1 MIKNHAVAYATKGW
15 SVFPLYGVEGG
26 ICQCADPD
34 CSSPGK
40 HPSIAAGV
48 NAATTD
54 KRTIDMTFRE
64 GNNLAIATGM
74 RSGIWVLDIDGPAGE
89 KSLLELQQKYGE
101 IPATLEHRTGRGR
114 HLIFALDGEKVS
126 NSVKRLGDGI
136 DVRGDGGYIVAA
148 PSLHVTGK
156 AYRMGEGEPL
166 PAPEW
171 LVDLVRKKDR
181 PAPRPAAM
189 NHEMT
194 GDQVSGMLSFISPD
208 VDYHTWI
215 EIGMALHSEGYSLD
229 VWENWSQTGSKY
241 RQGDCYRRWAGF
253 DKSAGITMGSL
264 WYHAELGGWT
274 PALLDNEVAIDTS
287 AADAFIA
294 SALAK
299 QNRTGK
305 PNKIDENTVRLQ
317 PSKQISE
324 NEFDDIPFPDLQV
337 ARQPMTGPSNEPAE
351 RASTFPI
358 KPMDLP
364 GVIGDTVRW
373 IVKSAIRP
381 QPEIAL
387 MNTLAALG
395 AVFGRRYTTE
405 WDTRCN
411 VYIACIAG
419 TGAGKDH
426 SRKQIKK
433 LMKDAGLHDFL
444 AGDSIVSGPGMLR
457 GLSSQPAQILHLDE
471 FGMLL
476 KSITDDKAPA
486 HLRHV
491 AKALTEIYTAS
502 SSLFHGG
509 HYASPD
515 IKPIIID
522 KPALSIF
529 GTSTLAVYSDALT
542 SSAIGSGELNRFLVV
557 PADDDLPKRSRNV
570 ETPAAPIQLVR
581 RWREFAEVQGDANT
595 GNLVE
600 IAGGNV
606 VAPEALTVRWD
617 GVLER
622 LHAIGDTADD
632 RARKAKAKGQTG
644 VWTRYCEQ
652 VIKIAMISAI
662 ARNPIAPEIE
672 DDDLDLAEAIVM
684 YACKFVVRLADH
696 YISDTKSQKEVKSIL
711 AYLRD
716 RGGWV
721 TKTDIARHV
730 DRMPARQRNEIL
742 HDLATVREDIVMRVD
757 KSSTGGRPSVSY
769 KIND

>member
-1 MIKNHAVAYATKGW
+1 
-15 SVFPLYGVEGG
+15 
-26 ICQCADPD
+26 
-34 CSSPGK
+34 
-40 HPSIAAGV
+40 
-48 NAATTD
+48 
-54 KRTIDMTFRE
+54 MTFRD
-64 GNNLAIATGM
+64 GNNLAVATGM

-156 AYRMGEGEPL
+156 TYRMGEGEPL
-166 PAPEW
+166 PAPDW
-171 LVDLVRKKDR
+171 LVDLVRKTDR

-189 NHEMT
+189 THEMT

-208 VDYHTWI
+208 VDYHTWV

-229 VWENWSQTGSKY
+229 VWEGWSQTGSKY

-264 WYHAELGGWT
+264 WYHAEMGGWT
-274 PALLDNEVAIDTS
+274 PELLDNEVAIATG
-287 AADAFIA
+287 AADAMIA
-294 SALAK
+294 KLTK
-299 QNRTGK
+299 K
-305 PNKIDENTVRLQ
+305 PCDIKPDATA
-317 PSKQISE
+317 
-324 NEFDDIPFPDLQV
+324 NEILEIPFADLAV
-337 ARQPMTGPSNEPAE
+337 ARQPTIGPSNGPAK
-351 RASTFPI
+351 RASSFPV

-364 GVIGDTVRW
+364 GIIGDTVRW
-373 IVKSAIRP
+373 IVRSSIRP

-433 LMKDAGLHDFL
+433 LMKDAGLHEFL

-557 PADDDLPKRSRNV
+557 PADDDMPRLSRNV

-606 VAPEALTVRWD
+606 VAPEALTVRWG

-632 RARKAKAKGQTG
+632 RARAATAKGQTG
-644 VWTRYCEQ
+644 VWTRYREQ
-652 VIKIAMISAI
+652 VIKLAMITAI

-672 DDDLDLAEAIVM
+672 HDDLDLAEAIVM

-696 YISDTKSQKEVKSIL
+696 HIADTKSQKEVKSIL
-711 AYLRD
+711 AYLRE

-730 DRMPARQRNEIL
+730 DRIPARQRNEIL

-757 KSSTGGRPSVSY
+757 KSSTRGRPSISY